1 MPASTTRTERAHG
14 ARIAYQPALD
24 GIRAFAVA
32 AVLMYHAGQSWAIG
46 GYLGVDAFFVLSGYL
61 ITTLL
66 VSEWANTGGI
76 ALGAFWARRARRL
89 LPALFLVLGG
99 VALYAV
105 AFAGPNEL
113 DRIRADGLASVGYV
127 ANWRFVFSGQ
137 SYFDAFGVPSP
148 LRHLWS
154 LAIEEQFYLV
164 WPLIVFGVLK
174 WRRGSTR
181 ALLGTVLALGT
192 ASVLLMSLLYHP
204 GSDPSRVYYGTDTRA
219 QSLLVGAG
227 LAIVLFRHGAIRNLY
242 ARATV
247 NIAALAGAAYTVWAW
262 ANMSSSTDELYQGG
276 FLVGAFAVSVVIASV
291 VQPERGLLRRVLSLH
306 PIRWV
311 GQISYGLYLW
321 HWPTYL
327 VVTKGRTGLDGT
339 ALLLAR
345 VGASVAVA
353 TLSYYLVEQPIRH
366 GALRRWRAWTLAPV
380 AAGAVVVALIVSTV
394 GAQPSVAQQTV
405 ADLGKGPP
413 PVLPH
418 RLEDA
423 AGVPPTKV
431 LVVGDSVAATMALG
445 IERAQAKDH
454 LLVWNRG
461 VLGCGISRGG
471 DVLEGGELRH
481 QSSSCDNWP
490 TRWGQ
495 LLDQFHPDVVVMLVG
510 AWDVLDRRVNG
521 QWLRLG
527 TPEHDQYFLHT
538 ITDAVDLLGSRGAH
552 VVVLTT
558 PYYSRPE
565 LTVPDPIRWI
575 EYDPSRVDRIN
586 SLFRT
591 WMSQNA
597 GKATLFD
604 LNRFVSPGG
613 HFADTI
619 GGVNI
624 RDDGVHFSPSGAD
637 YVADW
642 LSPRLRDIGTGV
654 TRTPYPGV
662 TVR

>member
-105 AFAGPNEL
+105 AFAGQ
-113 DRIRADGLASVGYV
+113 A
-127 ANWRFVFSGQ
+127 
-137 SYFDAFGVPSP
+137 YFDAFGVPSP

-181 ALLGTVLALGT
+181 ALLGT
-192 ASVLLMSLLYHP
+192 
-204 GSDPSRVYYGTDTRA
+204 
-219 QSLLVGAG
+219 G

-276 FLVGAFAVSVVIASV
+276 FLVGAFAVAAVIASV